1 VEKAAVRLREQG
13 HVLNGDVFV
22 VPRGEQVRVT
32 EIEEASRSLA
42 KMDWRI
48 YNLTV
53 MPVSALTDDAAPKV
67 GDNS

>member
-1 VEKAAVRLREQG
+1 LREQG

-22 VPRGEQVRVT
+22 VPRGDAVKVKQ
-32 EIEEASRSLA
+32 IEDASRSLA

-53 MPVSALTDDAAPKV
+53 MPVSRLTDDAPPTV
-67 GDNS
+67 THGDG